1 MMPTFHYKALT
12 RTGEFLAGEIEAN
25 DSKGA
30 IAHLQDQGYLPISA
44 SASHHVTWA
53 DAWLA
58 RLAPLWNQ
66 GPPARDIALLTQQ
79 MSALIGA
86 GLTVDRALVVLA
98 DAASAPKMR
107 GLTQDLRQQVRSGAP
122 LSQALLAH
130 GRVFPRFYWAT
141 VQAAEQGGFLDAAL
155 RRLASFLARSESL
168 RASVR
173 SALVYPAVLLAM
185 AGASILVILIFVIP
199 QFRPLI
205 EDSGITPSWSL
216 SVLMAASAVAEDHL
230 AVAMLVLALAA
241 ILLILGARKLRSSTW
256 ADALALRIP
265 VLRGIVTYLEIARF
279 TRTLGMLVENGVA
292 LPASIELS
300 GTILR
305 NRLIAAVAADA
316 AVAVKEGKHLAD
328 SLRHPIV
335 PQAVVELIRVGEETG
350 KLPDLLTQ
358 AADLLDHD
366 VQRLLDRMMA
376 LLVPALTI
384 FLGLIIAGLV
394 ASILTALISVNQIVG

>member
-1 MMPTFHYKALT
+1 
-12 RTGEFLAGEIEAN
+12 
-25 DSKGA
+25 
-30 IAHLQDQGYLPISA
+30 
-44 SASHHVTWA
+44 
-53 DAWLA
+53 
-58 RLAPLWNQ
+58 
-66 GPPARDIALLTQQ
+66 
-79 MSALIGA
+79 
-86 GLTVDRALVVLA
+86 
-98 DAASAPKMR
+98 
-107 GLTQDLRQQVRSGAP
+107 
-122 LSQALLAH
+122 
-130 GRVFPRFYWAT
+130 
-141 VQAAEQGGFLDAAL
+141 
-155 RRLASFLARSESL
+155 
-168 RASVR
+168 
-173 SALVYPAVLLAM
+173 
-185 AGASILVILIFVIP
+185 
-199 QFRPLI
+199 
-205 EDSGITPSWSL
+205 
-216 SVLMAASAVAEDHL
+216 
-230 AVAMLVLALAA
+230 
-241 ILLILGARKLRSSTW
+241 
-256 ADALALRIP
+256 
-265 VLRGIVTYLEIARF
+265 
-279 TRTLGMLVENGVA
+279 MLVENGVA